1 MMAYNLYCDESR
13 HTSDPSQNFAVI
25 GVLQCPRE
33 HKHQIVGRL
42 HSLMALY
49 GIHSEFGWK
58 KLSPNKQFFY
68 EALLDFFIEESNL
81 NFRCIVVDKSTL
93 DHDKWNS
100 GDKELGF
107 YKLYYQLLVHWL
119 KPGNEYHI
127 YLDWQQNSCSN
138 RFEELRRILIHKLT
152 GRAKISCLE
161 PVSSHNQPLI
171 QLADV
176 LMGAVGY
183 QWNNL
188 DKKPESSAFKSA
200 YAQKLAVM
208 LKRERLSVATGLIEQ
223 KFNIFNWQ
231 GQ

>member
-1 MMAYNLYCDESR
+1 MTAYNLYCDESR

-25 GVLQCPRE
+25 GVLQCPRDQ
-33 HKHQIVGRL
+33 KHRIVGRI
-42 HSLMALY
+42 HSLMTLHNVR
-49 GIHSEFGWK
+49 GEFGWK
-58 KLSPNKQFFY
+58 KLSQNRRVFY
-68 EALLDFFIEESNL
+68 ETLLDVFIEESSL
-81 NFRCIVVDKSTL
+81 SFRCIVVDKSSL
-93 DHDKWNS
+93 DHNRWNN

-152 GRAKISCLE
+152 GRAKILCLE

-171 QLADV
+171 QLSDV
-176 LMGAVGY
+176 LMGTVGY

-188 DKKPESSAFKSA
+188 DSKPESSVFKSD
-200 YAQKLAVM
+200 YVQKLASM
-208 LKRERLSVATGLIEQ
+208 LNRPRLSMATGLNEQ
-223 KFNIFNWQ
+223 KFNIFKWQ